1 MKRFAILACAAALF
15 SALATAQTPAPV
27 ATPHFTDATKI
38 IIIPEGAVL
47 DKVTDGMVAMK
58 SSEGKYAFFSMEKG
72 KFLGD
77 FIWSSNEGGNW
88 GKAPYFSGACAT
100 SQVEPGPNSWTTTD
114 HFYILRKDG
123 TAVQLDSL
131 HVLSISP
138 FSDGVAVV
146 KREKTVGPKKFTVY
160 SFIDEDGALILDD
173 FAPADGSRELRVKG
187 LSDGMR
193 AVFDGETGLWGY
205 VDKAGKTVIEP
216 KFANAGDFS
225 DGVAI
230 VTSSTS
236 YSAKFGIIDKTGK
249 YLLDEVLDIYPNERL
264 PKFHQGYAYIPS
276 SRKFIDKKGAP
287 VSLELSSA
295 TQMSDHGVSIVNIP
309 DDYSKSYLNLKKDFT
324 PAPLSLQYNLDF
336 DYNSTPEW
344 QDKYVL
350 VDCDG
355 RVIVNESGRLQ
366 LAGVKF
372 ENSWS
377 RESELKTFTDGKH
390 VLFEMHCSPDD
401 YDIYW
406 GISDLEGNLIY
417 VFTSRELQDKKGKTS
432 GRKGNALDTGIIDHV
447 TVCPPPPT
455 PPEYCTVH
463 IVADPPE
470 AAVCYGSGIFPRGSY
485 IHIAAIQNDDKWKLV
500 EYSSDPL
507 DEDVIKSLYKDDAF
521 YLDHDIT
528 IIARFY
534 RDNTETEWTEKPAW
548 AGYADLDNAYWTET
562 RDNNSPKAKLP
573 MHMYLQIDPTCSMT
587 TRYGE
592 GQFGILAPYL
602 PEGYRIDSEIGIKL
616 REGWKYGHITDF
628 GSTFYAPLKVMGTMT
643 DEVTGKTYFRL
654 VGGVRLFGNLPEYDS
669 ADENGKLSRLFVSA
683 VGNKTKYK
691 SAYISNI
698 NSDYRIEFVLEG
710 SGPDATITLGSMER
724 FISGVGW
731 IDPDDERTEKWTQTN
746 YLLFNFSRTA
756 EGKVFRDLFKG
767 MVLRPSEVQE
777 VKYLPEDCWFAKS
790 KDAAY
795 EKKQILD
802 SYTGTPTVLSRRW
815 TTRKEALARA
825 AQFRLSDSFK
835 DTRLHPEEL

>member
-1 MKRFAILACAAALF
+1 MKRFAILACTAALF
-15 SALATAQTPAPV
+15 STLASAQAPAPL

-38 IIIPEGAVL
+38 IIIPEGSSL
-47 DKVTDGMVAMK
+47 DNVSDGMVTLK

-77 FIWSSNEGGNW
+77 FVWSSNEGGSW

-100 SQVEPGPNSWTTTD
+100 SMVEAGPNAWTTTD

-123 TAVQLDSL
+123 SAVQLDSL
-131 HVLSISP
+131 FVKSITP
-138 FSDGVAVV
+138 FSDGVAAV
-146 KREKTVGPKKFTVY
+146 KREKIVGLKKMTVY

-205 VDKAGKTVIEP
+205 VDESGKTVIKP

-249 YLLDEVLDIYPNERL
+249 YILDEVLEIYPNERL
-264 PKFHQGYAYIPS
+264 PKFHEGYAYIPS
-276 SRKFIDKKGAP
+276 SRKFIDKKGEPAP
-287 VSLELSSA
+287 LELSGA
-295 TQMSDHGVSIVNIP
+295 TAMSDHGVSIVNIP
-309 DDYSKSYLNLKKDFT
+309 DDYSKSFLNLKKDFT
-324 PAPLSLQYNLDF
+324 PTPLLWQYNLEF

-355 RVIVNESGRLQ
+355 KVIADESGRLL
-366 LAGVKF
+366 LAGARF

-390 VLFEMHCSPDD
+390 VLFEMHYSPDD
-401 YDIYW
+401 YEIYW
-406 GISDLEGNLIY
+406 GISDLEGNLVY
-417 VFTSRELQDKKGKTS
+417 VFTSRELSGKKGRTS
-432 GRKGNALDTGIIDHV
+432 GRAGKTLDEDIISTI

-455 PPEYCTVH
+455 PQEYCTVH

-470 AAVCYGSGIFPRGSY
+470 AAVCYGSGIFKRGSY
-485 IHIAAIQNDDKWKLV
+485 VQIAIVPADNKWKLV
-500 EYSSDPL
+500 EYCTDPH

-528 IIARFY
+528 ITARLY
-534 RDNTETEWTEKPAW
+534 KDCTETEWTEKPAW
-548 AGYADLDNAYWTET
+548 HGYAEVDNAYWVNT
-562 RDNNSPKAKLP
+562 RDDKSPKTRLP

-587 TRYGE
+587 TQFGE
-592 GQFGILAPYL
+592 GQFGILAPYM
-602 PEGYRIDSEIGIKL
+602 PEGYHIDTEMGIEL
-616 REGWKYGHITDF
+616 RDGWKYGHLADF
-628 GSTFYAPLKVMGTMT
+628 TSIFYAPLMVAGTMK
-643 DEVTGKTYFRL
+643 DESTGKTYFRL
-654 VGGVRLFGNLPEYDS
+654 VGGVRLYGDLTKYEDT
-669 ADENGKLSRLFVSA
+669 DDTGKLSRLFVA
-683 VGNKTKYK
+683 AIGNKTKYK

-698 NSDYRIEFVLEG
+698 NNDFRIEYVMSG
-710 SGPDATITLGSMER
+710 SGPDATITLGSMEKYIPE
-724 FISGVGW
+724 FGW
-731 IDPDDERTEKWTQTN
+731 VDPDDERTEKWTQTN
-746 YLLFNFSRTA
+746 FLLFNFRRPA

-767 MVLRPSEVQE
+767 IVLRPSEVQE
-777 VKYLPEDCWFAKS
+777 VKYLPSDKWFAES

-802 SYTGTPTVLSRRW
+802 TYTGTPTVLGRRW
-815 TTRKEALARA
+815 TTKEEAIKRA
-825 AQFRLSDSFK
+825 VQLRLSDSFK
-835 DTRLHPEEL
+835 DTRLRPEEL